1 MPIVVSRIT
10 GADGQVVVTTVQ
22 GILDQLLPGMLPLLL
37 TLFVAKLLRKKVN
50 PLLMIIVIFIIG
62 IFGYW
67 AGFLA

>member
-1 MPIVVSRIT
+1 
-10 GADGQVVVTTVQ
+10 
-22 GILDQLLPGMLPLLL
+22 
-37 TLFVAKLLRKKVN
+37 KLLRKKVN